1 MLSGSPGLLCRE
13 EAVGSGARIGK
24 EATAIVQ
31 AAGDEMGLLGGQ
43 KTQVLCC
50 VHVPLSCTI
59 WTPLP
64 PAVMRALL
72 LLLMAL
78 SCASRFGVVFR
89 RLGLGG
95 VGSDASLWPRLSPF
109 ILSSLP
115 APTVFSP
122 KRV

>member
-43 KTQVLCC
+43 KTRVLCC

-59 WTPLP
+59 WP
-64 PAVMRALL
+64 PAVMCALL

-78 SCASRFGVVFR
+78 SRASRFGVVLR

-95 VGSDASLWPRLSPF
+95 VGSDASLWPWLSPF
-109 ILSSLP
+109 ILSSSLP

-122 KRV
+122 KWV